1 MDLISVWES
10 KCSGNAFKVLW
21 ECNPCAPEMHLCAL
35 GVHLCALGM
44 DLCALG
50 CMRVRCGRVSVLSGR
65 IRAPRDRIAEHES
78 ARILILHAMLGARLA
93 RRAWDSAPLQ
103 G

>member
-1 MDLISVWES
+1 MTPQRVCVLGQRIW
-10 KCSGNAFKVLW
+10 VLW
-21 ECNPCAPEMHLCAL
+21 EYIRVLW
-35 GVHLCALGM
+35 G
-44 DLCALG
+44 
-50 CMRVRCGRVSVLSGR
+50 RVRVLCGRVSVLSGR

>member
-1 MDLISVWES
+1 MTPQRVCVLGQRIW
-10 KCSGNAFKVLW
+10 VLW
-21 ECNPCAPEMHLCAL
+21 EYIRVLW
-35 GVHLCALGM
+35 
-44 DLCALG
+44 G
-50 CMRVRCGRVSVLSGR
+50 CIRVLCGRVSVLSGR